1 MAAAVQALRAPSVVC
16 SETAPRVCTSS
27 KRHASPA
34 CSASAMASPERCVR
48 HTRVAF
54 NASSFLSGSCSVHL
68 ASLKTPSRCRGE
80 DTSTGSAARAAALFQ
95 FLGLGQKMGDKAK
108 LKFELQAEIAL
119 LSRGASA
126 TEEDCER
133 VDEIA
138 RELEKLNPTKDP
150 LKSSLLNGKW
160 KLIYTTSE
168 SILKKSRPAFLRPSG
183 PIFQAINLDTLRA
196 QNLETWPYF
205 NQVTANLQPVS
216 GSKVIVLFDFF
227 KIAGLISV
235 KAPGRARGELEI
247 TYLDDE
253 LRISRGDRDNL
264 FVLEMEDPDYR
275 VPV

>member
-1 MAAAVQALRAPSVVC
+1 MAAAVQGLRAPLVVC

-34 CSASAMASPERCVR
+34 CSASAMASPERCIR

-80 DTSTGSAARAAALFQ
+80 DTSTGSVARAAGLFQ
-95 FLGLGQKMGDKAK
+95 FLGQKMEDKEK
-108 LKFELQAEIAL
+108 LKFELQIEIAP

-138 RELEKLNPTKDP
+138 RKLEKLNPTKDP
-150 LKSSLLNGKW
+150 LQSSLLNGKW

-168 SILKKSRPAFLRPSG
+168 TILKQSRPAFLRPNG
-183 PIFQAINLDTLRA
+183 PIFQAINVDTLRA

-216 GSKVIVLFDFF
+216 GSKVIVNFDFF

-253 LRISRGDRDNL
+253 LRISRGDRGNL
-264 FVLEMEDPDYR
+264 FVLVMEDPDYR